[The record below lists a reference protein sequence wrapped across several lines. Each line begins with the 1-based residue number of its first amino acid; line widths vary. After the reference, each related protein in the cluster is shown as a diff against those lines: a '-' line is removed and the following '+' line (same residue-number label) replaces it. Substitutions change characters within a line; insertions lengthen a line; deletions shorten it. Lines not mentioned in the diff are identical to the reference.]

1 CDPVPLERVL
11 ALAVAARPGDAFT
24 LGDSLRENEG
34 ARLQRLN
41 DEVARIA
48 EILARLARS
57 EAMPSHDAFDLAD
70 RHRGYDPGPATGDQ

>member
-1 CDPVPLERVL
+1 SFAEAQIDQIAALMTQRDALLLCDPVPLERVL

-48 EILARLARS
+48 EILARLAR
-57 EAMPSHDAFDLAD
+57 
-70 RHRGYDPGPATGDQ
+70 